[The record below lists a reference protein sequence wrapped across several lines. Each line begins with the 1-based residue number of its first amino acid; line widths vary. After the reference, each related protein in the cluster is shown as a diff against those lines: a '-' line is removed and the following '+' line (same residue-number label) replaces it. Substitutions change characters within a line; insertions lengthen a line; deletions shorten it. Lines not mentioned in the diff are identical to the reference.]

1 MNAIDKSVLLRIF
14 SAALLIFAVLGTAGC
29 GKTYSHDEFSR
40 LVMHKSAAEV
50 KSALG
55 EPAWISEGKPVTWV
69 YHRKT
74 FDAANQ
80 NKSDDKVSLII
91 APDAATGED
100 KVVEVR
106 FD

>member
-1 MNAIDKSVLLRIF
+1 MKALEKGVLFRAFGAVLL
-14 SAALLIFAVLGTAGC
+14 LAVFGIAGC
-29 GKTYSHDEFSR
+29 GKSYSRNEFSQ
-40 LVMHKSAAEV
+40 LVMHKTEAEV

-55 EPAWISEGKPVTWV
+55 EPAWINEGKPVTWI

-80 NKSDDKVSLII
+80 NKEDDKVSLIF
-91 APDAATGED
+91 APDVPTGQD
-100 KVVEVR
+100 KVIDVK